1 MEAYQR
7 GLWHA
12 SKESVDENGL
22 ARAFFEQAI
31 ALDPAFASAYSELA
45 WTYHADGS
53 TYASRPYRDAMQ
65 LAIQTAEK
73 ALSIDQSDA
82 EAHAAIG
89 AALINLADF
98 PLATFHFQRALAVNP
113 NSARAYRGLA
123 APFLYRGQPAR
134 GREMLNSALRLSP
147 RGETAARVRA
157 QIAMSY
163 YFERD
168 YPAALTAAQ
177 QAIAEIH
184 IILGLIG
191 GWRLRWASLGMC
203 RRRQPRFRKRLKCP
217 PSRSGSLPRYYGP
230 TSGRKTTSTC

>member
-1 MEAYQR
+1 
-7 GLWHA
+7 
-12 SKESVDENGL
+12 VDENGL

-65 LAIQTAEK
+65 LAIRTAEK
-73 ALSIDQSDA
+73 ALRIDQSDA

-177 QAIAEIH
+177 QAIAEH
-184 IILGLIG
+184 PHHP
-191 GWRLRWASLGMC
+191 WAHRWLAASLG
-203 RRRQPRFRKRLKCP
+203 QLGHVQEATAALQKAIKVSPESFRFFATVLRPYERPEDHQHMLDGFHKAGWQC
-217 PSRSGSLPRYYGP
+217 
-230 TSGRKTTSTC
+230 